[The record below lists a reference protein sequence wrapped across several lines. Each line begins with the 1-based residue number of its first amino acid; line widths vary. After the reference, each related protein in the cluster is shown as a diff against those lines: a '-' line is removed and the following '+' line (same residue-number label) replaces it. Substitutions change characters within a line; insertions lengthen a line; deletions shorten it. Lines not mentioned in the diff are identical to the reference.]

1 MSGKIVPELFSR
13 YFFRRYGMRIGF
25 IDSGV
30 GGLSIL
36 EAVRALV
43 PADYFYMMDNR
54 YLPYGTKSELFI
66 RQRLK
71 QLTEH
76 LLSHQV
82 DLIVIACN
90 TATTQAVDWLR
101 QQFDL
106 PFVGVVPAVK
116 PAALY
121 CAGEKMALLATPATV
136 KGHYIQKL
144 VSDYAGGSQVQLIG
158 SSELVMLAEQKVWT
172 DADVNAEVVKVI
184 KDSGLTEFAPKAI
197 ILGCTHFP
205 FLAQEIRSAFM
216 DAPKLFDTADA
227 IARRVHN
234 LAAAITSI
242 YREQSQDCFIAT
254 QELTEQQSLRVKQMG
269 FGQQSCWPDLYQ
281 D

>member
-1 MSGKIVPELFSR
+1 
-13 YFFRRYGMRIGF
+13 MRIGF

-76 LLSHQV
+76 LLTHQV

-106 PFVGVVPAVK
+106 PFVGVVPAIK

-136 KGHYIQKL
+136 KGDYIKKL
-144 VSDYAGGSQVQLIG
+144 IADYAGNSPVKFVG
-158 SSELVMLAEQKVWT
+158 SSELVMLAEQKVWS
-172 DADVNAEVVKVI
+172 DADVKTEVAQVI
-184 KDSGLTEFAPKAI
+184 AGSGLNEFAPKAI

-205 FLAQEIRSAFM
+205 FLAEEIRAAFTQ
-216 DAPKLFDTADA
+216 APKLFDTADA
-227 IARRVHN
+227 IARRVQH
-234 LAAAITSI
+234 LAAALTPL
-242 YREQSQDCFIAT
+242 YREKSQDCFIAT
-254 QELTEQQSLRVKQMG
+254 QELTEQQKRRVTEMG

>member
-1 MSGKIVPELFSR
+1 
-13 YFFRRYGMRIGF
+13 MRIGF

-30 GGLSIL
+30 GGLSIV
-36 EAVRALV
+36 EAVRAVV
-43 PADYFYMMDNR
+43 PADYFYLMDNR

-76 LLSHQV
+76 LLTHQV

-106 PFVGVVPAVK
+106 PFVGVVPAIK

-144 VSDYAGGSQVQLIG
+144 VTDYAGESQVQLVG
-158 SSELVMLAEQKVWT
+158 SSELVMLAEKKVWAN
-172 DADVNAEVVKVI
+172 ADVKAEVATVI
-184 KDSGLTEFAPKAI
+184 KNSGLTEFAPKAI

-205 FLAQEIRSAFM
+205 FLAEEIRSAFTE
-216 DAPKLFDTADA
+216 APKLFDTADA
-227 IARRVHN
+227 IARRVQH
-234 LAAAITSI
+234 LVAGLTSI
-242 YREQSQDCFIAT
+242 YKEKSQDCFIAT
-254 QELTEQQSLRVKQMG
+254 QELTEQQKRRVTQMR
-269 FGQQSCWPDLYQ
+269 FGQQNCWPDLYQ

>member
-1 MSGKIVPELFSR
+1 
-13 YFFRRYGMRIGF
+13 
-25 IDSGV
+25 
-30 GGLSIL
+30 
-36 EAVRALV
+36 
-43 PADYFYMMDNR
+43 MMDNR

-76 LLSHQV
+76 LLTHQV

-106 PFVGVVPAVK
+106 PFVGVVPAIK

-121 CAGEKMALLATPATV
+121 CAGEKMALLATPATA
-136 KGHYIQKL
+136 KGYYIQKL
-144 VSDYAGGSQVQLIG
+144 VADYAGQSQVQLVG
-158 SSELVMLAEQKVWT
+158 SSELVMLAEQKVWEG
-172 DADVNAEVVKVI
+172 ADVKAEVAEVI
-184 KDSGLTEFAPKAI
+184 RESGLNEFAPKAI

-205 FLAQEIRSAFM
+205 FLAQEIRLAFTK
-216 DAPKLFDTADA
+216 APKLFDTADA
-227 IARRVHN
+227 IARRVQH
-234 LAAAITSI
+234 LAAAIISP
-242 YREQSQDCFIAT
+242 YKEKKQDCFIAT
-254 QELTEQQSLRVKQMG
+254 QELTEQQKLRVKQMG

>member
-1 MSGKIVPELFSR
+1 
-13 YFFRRYGMRIGF
+13 MRIGF

-43 PADYFYMMDNR
+43 PADYIYMMDNR

-76 LLSHQV
+76 LLTHQV

-106 PFVGVVPAVK
+106 PFVGVVPAIK

-121 CAGEKMALLATPATV
+121 CAGEQMALLATPATV
-136 KGHYIQKL
+136 KGHYIKKL
-144 VSDYAGGSQVQLIG
+144 VADYAGESQVQLVG
-158 SSELVMLAEQKVWT
+158 SSELVLLAEQKVWT
-172 DADVNAEVVKVI
+172 GADVKAEVIQVI
-184 KDSGLTEFAPKAI
+184 KDSGLTKFAPKAI

-205 FLAQEIRSAFM
+205 FLAEEIRSAFIQ
-216 DAPKLFDTADA
+216 APKLFDTADA
-227 IARRVHN
+227 IARRVQY
-234 LAAAITSI
+234 LTATITAL
-242 YREQSQDCFIAT
+242 YKEKSQHSFIAT
-254 QELTEQQSLRVKQMG
+254 EELTEQQKCRVIEMG
-269 FGQQSCWPDLYQ
+269 FGQQSCWPNLYQ

>member
-1 MSGKIVPELFSR
+1 
-13 YFFRRYGMRIGF
+13 MRIGF

-76 LLSHQV
+76 LLTHQV

-101 QQFDL
+101 QQFEL
-106 PFVGVVPAVK
+106 SFVGVVPAIK

-136 KGHYIQKL
+136 KGGYIKKL
-144 VSDYAGGSQVQLIG
+144 IADYAGNSAVKFVG

-172 DADVNAEVVKVI
+172 GADVKAAVAQVI
-184 KDSGLTEFAPKAI
+184 NDSGLNQFAPKAI

-205 FLAQEIRSAFM
+205 FLAEEIRSAFTQ
-216 DAPKLFDTADA
+216 APKLFDTAEA
-227 IARRVHN
+227 IARRVQH
-234 LAAAITSI
+234 LTAALTPL
-242 YREQSQDCFIAT
+242 YKEQGQDRFIAT
-254 QELTEQQSLRVKQMG
+254 EELTEQQKERVRLMG

>member
-1 MSGKIVPELFSR
+1 
-13 YFFRRYGMRIGF
+13 MRIGF

-30 GGLSIL
+30 GGLSIV
-36 EAVRALV
+36 EAVRAAV
-43 PADYFYMMDNR
+43 PADYFYLMDNR
-54 YLPYGTKSELFI
+54 YLPYGTKSEFFI

-106 PFVGVVPAVK
+106 PFVGVVPAIK
-116 PAALY
+116 PAAFY
-121 CAGEKMALLATPATV
+121 CAGAKMALLATPATV
-136 KGHYIQKL
+136 KGHYIKKL
-144 VSDYAGGSQVQLIG
+144 VADYAGESPVQLVG
-158 SSELVMLAEQKVWT
+158 SSELVMLAEQKVWAG
-172 DADVNAEVVKVI
+172 ADVTSAVAKVI
-184 KDSGLTEFAPKAI
+184 KESGLNEFAPKAI

-205 FLAQEIRSAFM
+205 FLAEEIRAAFT

-227 IARRVHN
+227 IARRVQH
-234 LAAAITSI
+234 LTAAITAL
-242 YREQSQDCFIAT
+242 YKEQSQDCFIAT
-254 QELTEQQSLRVKQMG
+254 EELTEQQKRRVTEMG

>member
-1 MSGKIVPELFSR
+1 
-13 YFFRRYGMRIGF
+13 MRIGF

-76 LLSHQV
+76 LLTYQV

-106 PFVGVVPAVK
+106 PFVGVVPAIK
-116 PAALY
+116 PAAFY
-121 CAGEKMALLATPATV
+121 CAGAKMALLATPATV
-136 KGHYIQKL
+136 EGHYIKRL
-144 VSDYAGGSQVQLIG
+144 VADYAGESQVQLVG
-158 SSELVMLAEQKVWT
+158 SSELVMLAEQKVWAG
-172 DADVNAEVVKVI
+172 ADIKAEVAQVI
-184 KDSGLTEFAPKAI
+184 KDSGLNEFAPKAI

-205 FLAQEIRSAFM
+205 FLAQEIRSAFT

-227 IARRVHN
+227 IARRVQH
-234 LAAAITSI
+234 LAAAII
-242 YREQSQDCFIAT
+242 PLYKEKSQDCFIAT
-254 QELTEQQSLRVKQMG
+254 QELTEQQKHSVTEMG
-269 FGQQSCWPDLYQ
+269 LGQQSCWPDLYQ

>member
-1 MSGKIVPELFSR
+1 
-13 YFFRRYGMRIGF
+13 MRIGF

-43 PADYFYMMDNR
+43 PANYFYLMDNR

-76 LLSHQV
+76 LLTHQV

-90 TATTQAVDWLR
+90 TATTQAVEWLR

-106 PFVGVVPAVK
+106 PFVGVVPAIK
-116 PAALY
+116 PAAFY

-144 VSDYAGGSQVQLIG
+144 VSDYAGESQVQLVG

-172 DADVNAEVVKVI
+172 DAEVTAEVATVI
-184 KDSGLTEFAPKAI
+184 KDSGLNEFAPKAI

-205 FLAQEIRSAFM
+205 FLAQEICLAFE
-216 DAPKLFDTADA
+216 DAPKLFDTAEA
-227 IARRVHN
+227 IARRVQH
-234 LAAAITSI
+234 LAAGIVPL
-242 YREQSQDCFIAT
+242 YKEKSQDCFIAT
-254 QELTEQQSLRVKQMG
+254 QELTDQQKLRVKQMG

>member
-1 MSGKIVPELFSR
+1 
-13 YFFRRYGMRIGF
+13 MRIGF

-76 LLSHQV
+76 LLTHQV

-106 PFVGVVPAVK
+106 PFVGVVPAIK
-116 PAALY
+116 PAAFY

-136 KGHYIQKL
+136 KGHYIKKL
-144 VSDYAGGSQVQLIG
+144 VADYAGESQVQLVG
-158 SSELVMLAEQKVWT
+158 SSELVMLAEQKVWAG
-172 DADVNAEVVKVI
+172 ADVKAQVALVI
-184 KDSGLTEFAPKAI
+184 KDSGLNEFAPKAI

-205 FLAQEIRSAFM
+205 FLAQEIRLAFT

-227 IARRVHN
+227 IARRVQH
-234 LAAAITSI
+234 LAAAITPL
-242 YREQSQDCFIAT
+242 YKEQSQDCFIAT
-254 QELTEQQSLRVKQMG
+254 QELTEQQKLRVNQMG

>member
-1 MSGKIVPELFSR
+1 
-13 YFFRRYGMRIGF
+13 MRIGF

-43 PADYFYMMDNR
+43 PADYLYMMDNR

-71 QLTEH
+71 QLTQH
-76 LLSHQV
+76 LLTHQV

-106 PFVGVVPAVK
+106 PFVGVVPAIK

-136 KGHYIQKL
+136 KGRYIQQL
-144 VSDYAGGSQVQLIG
+144 VTDYAGDSDVKLVG
-158 SSELVMLAEQKVWT
+158 SSELVQLAEQKVWS
-172 DADVNAEVVKVI
+172 DADVKAEVAQVI
-184 KDSGLTEFAPKAI
+184 KNSGLPEFAPKAI

-205 FLAQEIRSAFM
+205 FLAQEIRAAFS
-216 DAPKLFDTADA
+216 DAPKLFDTAEA
-227 IARRVHN
+227 IARRVQH
-234 LAAAITSI
+234 LAAGISSL
-242 YREQSQDCFIAT
+242 YEERSQDCFIAT
-254 QELTEQQSLRVKQMG
+254 QELTEQQKLRVKQMG
-269 FGQQSCWPDLYQ
+269 FGQQSCWPELYK

>member
-1 MSGKIVPELFSR
+1 
-13 YFFRRYGMRIGF
+13 MRIGF

-43 PADYFYMMDNR
+43 PADYFYMMDNK
-54 YLPYGTKSELFI
+54 YLPYGTKSEVFI

-76 LLSHQV
+76 LLTHQV

-106 PFVGVVPAVK
+106 PFVGVVPAIK
-116 PAALY
+116 PAALC

-144 VSDYAGGSQVQLIG
+144 VADYAGKSQVQLVG
-158 SSELVMLAEQKVWT
+158 SSELVMLAEQKVWAG
-172 DADVNAEVVKVI
+172 ADVRAEVALVI
-184 KDSGLTEFAPKAI
+184 KNSGLNEFAPKAI

-205 FLAQEIRSAFM
+205 FFSRGDPCGLLP

-227 IARRVHN
+227 IARRVQH
-234 LAAAITSI
+234 LAAVFTPL
-242 YREQSQDCFIAT
+242 YKEKSQDFFIAT
-254 QELTEQQSLRVKQMG
+254 EELTEQQKLRVKQMG